1 MTQAAAPAAAETPT
15 RSFRRR
21 GAARRELRRFWLAPA
36 VTITLLLTLAP
47 LFITLGLSFT
57 NVHLSRTTPF
67 EWTTG
72 NWTRLFGD
80 AGFRTV
86 MGNMLWF
93 VGIGVT
99 LQYFLGLA
107 LALSLD
113 LLVVK
118 GRWLRV
124 MVLTPMM
131 VSPIAV
137 GFIVGR
143 MMLGPEGPV
152 VQGLSFLGLHDV
164 VFFRTPVVSKLSL
177 ILVDTWQWT
186 PLITLVLLVGLQM
199 IPKSLKESAYVDGAS
214 DWQTIR
220 HIVLPLLGT
229 ASLTAITLRLL
240 EAFKIVDI
248 IVAITGGGPG
258 RATESITLFVYNTGV
273 NNGDVAYAATAG
285 FAMLII
291 VILTATVILAVG
303 RRFLRNV
310 T

>member
-15 RSFRRR
+15 RGNRRR

-36 VTITLLLTLAP
+36 VIVTLLLTLGP

-99 LQYFLGLA
+99 LQYVLGLG

-118 GRWLRV
+118 GRWIRV

-131 VSPIAV
+131 ISPMAV

-152 VQGLSFLGLHDV
+152 VQGLGFLGLHDV
-164 VFFRTPVVSKLSL
+164 VFFRTPIVSKLSL

-186 PLITLVLLVGLQM
+186 PLITLILLVGLQV

-285 FAMLII
+285 FAML
-291 VILTATVILAVG
+291 VTVVLLATVLLAGG
-303 RRFLRNV
+303 RWFLKRV
-310 T
+310 Q

>member
-1 MTQAAAPAAAETPT
+1 MTQAAAPAATETPH
-15 RSFRRR
+15 RGFRRR

-36 VTITLLLTLAP
+36 TTVTLLLTIAP
-47 LFITLGLSFT
+47 LLITLGLSFT
-57 NVHLSRTTPF
+57 NVHLSRQTPF
-67 EWTTG
+67 QWTIS
-72 NWTRLFGD
+72 NWSRLFGD
-80 AGFRTV
+80 EGFRQV
-86 MGNMLWF
+86 MINMLWF
-93 VGIGVT
+93 VVLGVT
-99 LQYFLGLA
+99 IQYLLGLA
-107 LALSLD
+107 LALALD

-131 VSPIAV
+131 ISPMAV

-152 VQGLSFLGLHDV
+152 VQGLNAIGLHEV
-164 VFFRTPVVSKLSL
+164 VFFRTPIVSKLSL

-186 PLITLVLLVGLQM
+186 PLITLILLVGLQM

-229 ASLTAITLRLL
+229 ASLTAIALRML

-258 RATESITLFVYNTGV
+258 RATETVTLFVYNTGV

-285 FAMLII
+285 FAMLGI
-291 VILTATVILAVG
+291 VIFTITVLLAVG
-303 RRFLRNV
+303 RRLMR
-310 T
+310 TPA